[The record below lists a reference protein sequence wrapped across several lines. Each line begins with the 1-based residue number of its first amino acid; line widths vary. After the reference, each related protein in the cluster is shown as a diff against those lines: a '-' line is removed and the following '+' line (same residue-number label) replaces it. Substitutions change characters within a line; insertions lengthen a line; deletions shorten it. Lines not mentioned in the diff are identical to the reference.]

1 MPQDQFPS
9 DPEVRRA
16 GLAKMTEVYG
26 WEMGDGL
33 GDFFGMTAE
42 HLFGR
47 VWDRESTLTFRE
59 RRMLLIG
66 LMLGDNLPEVLGIQ
80 LEATLTQGEIT
91 PDELREIALFLTHY
105 AGWPR
110 GARMNS
116 QVEEII
122 ARVEPR
128 AEG

>member
-9 DPEVRRA
+9 DPDVRRA

-47 VWDRESTLTFRE
+47 VWDRESTLTSRE
-59 RRMLLIG
+59 RRLLLIG

-122 ARVEPR
+122 ARVEQR

>member
-9 DPEVRRA
+9 DPAVRRA

-122 ARVEPR
+122 ARVER
-128 AEG
+128 AQG